1 MDAITISLLVL
12 LIVFAIIII
21 SILLFKKSKGG
32 NSGIDKK
39 DLDLSSLQI
48 QEYINKSL
56 NESNNKLNEFEKGV
70 IEKFN
75 ILGNTSKENIESV
88 QKSLRDLVTTQIKE
102 TRDDAE
108 AKAKELRLIMNEVNL
123 KAARISDVKDKVN
136 RLDNLLSQNNKAGKA
151 GEYLLERMMKNIVG
165 MNKHTNILFEEQ
177 YKMKK
182 KSDEGKELIVDLF
195 IKGHDGKFTN
205 IPIDAKFPFNNYEKL
220 SRYDPETGPYSEAFK
235 NFLSDVKKRI
245 DETSKYISDEDG
257 TTYAIMFIPSEG
269 IFNFVVS
276 ETSLIDDAFKKNVI
290 IAGPS
295 TMMAIIKSVDQY
307 MRLFDDI
314 NNSEKK
320 IKMLGKVID
329 YLNNYDKAF
338 SDLLNGVDKLAKLK
352 NELATK
358 EQTLLKHYNKLLKEE
373 GME

>member
-165 MNKHTNILFEEQ
+165 MNKH
-177 YKMKK
+177 
-182 KSDEGKELIVDLF
+182 
-195 IKGHDGKFTN
+195 
-205 IPIDAKFPFNNYEKL
+205 
-220 SRYDPETGPYSEAFK
+220 
-235 NFLSDVKKRI
+235 
-245 DETSKYISDEDG
+245 
-257 TTYAIMFIPSEG
+257 
-269 IFNFVVS
+269 
-276 ETSLIDDAFKKNVI
+276 
-290 IAGPS
+290 
-295 TMMAIIKSVDQY
+295 
-307 MRLFDDI
+307 
-314 NNSEKK
+314 
-320 IKMLGKVID
+320 
-329 YLNNYDKAF
+329 
-338 SDLLNGVDKLAKLK
+338 
-352 NELATK
+352 
-358 EQTLLKHYNKLLKEE
+358 
-373 GME
+373 